1 MDNVLNMNGNC
12 YCGNDMPYQKCCMII
27 HDNYKNADSA
37 EQLMRARYSAF
48 VLHMVDFLYET
59 FHPTSRRF
67 QKKAE
72 IEQWS
77 KENQWIGLDV
87 IKATENTV
95 EFRAFY
101 LDSAGND
108 FNHHEKSRF
117 QKLHGTWYYLD
128 GKVLA

>member
-12 YCGNDMPYQKCCMII
+12 YCGSDMSYQKCCKII

-48 VLHMVDFLYET
+48 ALHMVDFLYET

-77 KENQWIGLDV
+77 KENKWEGLEI

-95 EFRAFY
+95 EFKAFFT
-101 LDSAGND
+101 DPFAEKQV
-108 FNHHEKSRF
+108 HHEKSRF
-117 QKLHGTWYYLD
+117 QTLQGTWYYLD
-128 GKVLA
+128 GKIIA